1 MPPLTV
7 ALEGDTDI
15 VVTRNFKA
23 APAEVWRAHTEPD
36 LIRQW
41 LLGPDG
47 WTMPICIS
55 EPVPG
60 GRIHYA
66 WSNGDQGFHLTGEYL
81 ALTPHSRIEHV
92 ERMHLPD
99 PTPDSHVITTFARA
113 GQGTHMVLRMRVP
126 DLATRSATMA
136 AGMTGG
142 MEASYARLDA
152 MS

>member
-1 MPPLTV
+1 MAGWTTFWPISPRKDIEMPPLTV

-47 WTMPICIS
+47 WTMPTCIN

-60 GRIHYA
+60 GRIRFD
-66 WSNGDQGFHLTGEYL
+66 WSRQIRP
-81 ALTPHSRIEHV
+81 AA
-92 ERMHLPD
+92 
-99 PTPDSHVITTFARA
+99 TTAF
-113 GQGTHMVLRMRVP
+113 T
-126 DLATRSATMA
+126 
-136 AGMTGG
+136 
-142 MEASYARLDA
+142 
-152 MS
+152 